1 MEKKLLSI
9 TVTVEVANKM
19 LAYLSTKPYAEVA
32 ELISLIQK
40 SEPTFEPE
48 VKE

>member
-9 TVTVEVANKM
+9 TLTIDVANKV
-19 LAYLSTKPYAEVA
+19 LSYLSSKSYQEVA
-32 ELISLIQK
+32 ELIALIQK
-40 SEPTFEPE
+40 SEPTFEEE